1 MNINIYICSK
11 ILYGKFKGIWRNP
24 LNYEMRRYWFLLHI
38 HTGIP
43 AMKNTKRSYLDK
55 NDVVSTFLKHFYFLF
70 QAWDIFSVWLLRKM
84 DPFPSSVLF
93 GSIIFPR
100 TKQRKDDS
108 FTGSGEPDNERQRG
122 ASVNDDEF
130 ERLGFG
136 GWEEMIESPFES
148 VKAVRAVVDAD
159 H

>member
-1 MNINIYICSK
+1 
-11 ILYGKFKGIWRNP
+11 
-24 LNYEMRRYWFLLHI
+24 
-38 HTGIP
+38 
-43 AMKNTKRSYLDK
+43 
-55 NDVVSTFLKHFYFLF
+55 
-70 QAWDIFSVWLLRKM
+70 M
-84 DPFPSSVLF
+84 DPFPSNVLF

-108 FTGSGEPDNERQRG
+108 FTGSDEPDNERQRR

-136 GWEEMIESPFES
+136 GWEEMIESPLES
-148 VKAVRAVVDAD
+148 VEAVRVVVNAD

>member
-1 MNINIYICSK
+1 MKWDVTDFCYTSTQESLQWRIPNAH
-11 ILYGKFKGIWRNP
+11 IW
-24 LNYEMRRYWFLLHI
+24 
-38 HTGIP
+38 
-43 AMKNTKRSYLDK
+43 KK

-84 DPFPSSVLF
+84 DQFPSSVLF

-108 FTGSGEPDNERQRG
+108 LTGSGEPDNERQRG
-122 ASVNDDEF
+122 ASVIDDEF

-148 VKAVRAVVDAD
+148 VEAVRAVVDVD